1 MRRSVRWFPAV
12 GIALAALVISPARA
26 QQPARKIIPLV
37 RVRATLQTAL
47 DAKKAKPG
55 EPVHARLEMDVPIPN
70 GPTLPKNTILEGH
83 VDQVQ
88 ASENHS
94 NSSLVITFDQAKLR
108 SGEVVPVKVTV
119 LSVTE
124 TALPATQYENAA
136 PAPEA
141 TTGPLSPTTSTRPSN
156 FPAPSGTVRNPAIP
170 ESQPQEPQILTP
182 QPEPGTRSIP
192 GVTLQSDVNLSTSA
206 TFLSE
211 RRNVHVPSGAH
222 MEVAVGVMPESKE

>member
-12 GIALAALVISPARA
+12 GIALAAVVASPARA
-26 QQPARKIIPLV
+26 QQPARRIIPLV
-37 RVRATLQTAL
+37 RVRATLQTTL

-55 EPVHARLEMDVPIPN
+55 EPVRARLEMDVPIPN

-94 NSSLVITFDQAKLR
+94 NSSLVITFDQVKLR
-108 SGEVVPVKVTV
+108 NGEVVPVKVTV

-124 TALPATQYENAA
+124 TAMPAMQFDNTA

-156 FPAPSGTVRNPAIP
+156 FPVPSGTVTNPAIP
-170 ESQPQEPQILTP
+170 DAQPQEPQIP
-182 QPEPGTRSIP
+182 SAQPPPGTRSIP
-192 GVTLQSDVNLSTSA
+192 GVTLHSDVNLSTSA

-211 RRNVHVPSGAH
+211 RHNVHVPGGAH
-222 MEVAVGVMPESKE
+222 MEVAVGVMPQKQ